1 MFVIDDLESYY
12 HWILVL
18 VIFSIE
24 ILLIIIKED
33 MIENKKNMI
42 YLVLLKFIIYYSF
55 AKLNIINNNLTKAIQ
70 DQEIIKESI
79 VVKVQAR
86 FRTRRAKRRAV
97 QLAAERQS
105 IKEVSDLRKEAT
117 YDALPCL

>member
-18 VIFSIE
+18 LIFGIE

-70 DQEIIKESI
+70 DINVLLTTCPIEEYT
-79 VVKVQAR
+79 
-86 FRTRRAKRRAV
+86 F
-97 QLAAERQS
+97 
-105 IKEVSDLRKEAT
+105 T
-117 YDALPCL
+117 Y